1 MYEKLIR
8 VAEFNAECANIL
20 EKLHDPVFTL
30 IQRNDR
36 TPWFNEKTKEYHF
49 IDVNRKE
56 KTTGYWD
63 IFFKLS
69 MVFDKLENKNKYTSA
84 LELMVCLLG
93 FFYNTTSFYEVSE
106 EIKSLSRLR
115 KTYYGESQEDVDK
128 LKDTMKVASEL
139 FLDLH
144 RAMTVFDTLSDEI
157 ELD

>member
-20 EKLHDPVFTL
+20 EKLHDLVFTL
-30 IQRNDR
+30 IQRNGR
-36 TPWFNEKTKEYHF
+36 TPWFNEKTEEYHF
-49 IDVNRKE
+49 IDVNGKE

-69 MVFDKLENKNKYTSA
+69 MVFDKLKNKNKYTSA

-106 EIKSLSRLR
+106 EIKSLPRLR
-115 KTYYGESQEDVDK
+115 KTYYGESQEDVDT
-128 LKDTMKVASEL
+128 LKDTMKEAQEL

-144 RAMTVFDTLSDEI
+144 RAMNTLDVMSDEV
-157 ELD
+157 EL